1 MATSTVA
8 ARSDAQRLEALRPLL
23 ASIGREVEERTAALR
38 TLALQHSLDPQPTSA
53 ARSELSAQRAAH
65 RRELRHA
72 LGELEPLGCT
82 LLSTRPCVFFLLA
95 GSGDTASLHFWR
107 AP

>member
-1 MATSTVA
+1 MATCSA
-8 ARSDAQRLEALRPLL
+8 AALSGAERLEALRPLL
-23 ASIGREVEERTAALR
+23 ASIGREIEERTAALAA
-38 TLALQHSLDPQPTSA
+38 LALRHSLDAQPTSA
-53 ARSELSAQRAAH
+53 ARSELAAQRAAH

-72 LGELEPLGCT
+72 LRELEPLGCT
-82 LLSTRPCVFFLLA
+82 LLGTRPCVFFLLT